1 MGDGKMK
8 VGIGS
13 CNEKDGLSSGK
24 KVAEEAIKKGNILRT
39 DFVLAFCNAGLDHD
53 EFFRGLQ
60 SVVGSGVPII
70 GGSAIGVIT
79 NDYLSYEGYPSG
91 AAVVQSDTVQYR
103 IAAAGNL
110 DKDEKLA
117 GRKLGERL
125 SDEPADK
132 LLLILYDSIKIPA
145 TALTPPVM
153 NASSP
158 LIEGIEEG
166 IKSNI
171 PILGAGVIGDYV
183 FSSTKQF
190 CGSYVGSQ
198 SVVGAILGGD
208 FEPYFRIMHGCT
220 PLDGIYHKITR
231 IEGSIIYELDGKP
244 IVEVIDE
251 LYGSQN
257 WRQQRPNNF
266 LTIGVNYGDRFEE
279 PEEANYVNRLIAG
292 VLPDGKSIGIFEPDL
307 ALGTEIQFM
316 LRDSS
321 RMMESAKRNPAE
333 LMAEIKADG
342 KTALFGMY
350 IDCAGRAANSSNT
363 TFEEASE
370 IQDIFNQY
378 NTPLLGFYS
387 GVEVAPLL
395 QKSKGLDWT
404 GVLIVLAR

>member
-1 MGDGKMK
+1 MK

-279 PEEANYVNRLIAG
+279 PEEAN
-292 VLPDGKSIGIFEPDL
+292 
-307 ALGTEIQFM
+307 
-316 LRDSS
+316 
-321 RMMESAKRNPAE
+321 
-333 LMAEIKADG
+333 
-342 KTALFGMY
+342 
-350 IDCAGRAANSSNT
+350 
-363 TFEEASE
+363 
-370 IQDIFNQY
+370 
-378 NTPLLGFYS
+378 
-387 GVEVAPLL
+387 
-395 QKSKGLDWT
+395 
-404 GVLIVLAR
+404 

>member
-1 MGDGKMK
+1 MK